1 MYKLKFFHT
10 LLKAVAFSM
19 QTLTPL
25 LYKTFIHDQLEINAK
40 EVLNLLFIL
49 SFVGIFLTLYPKAVQ
64 HIDILRLLT
73 ANFKYLVTGK
83 Q

>member
-1 MYKLKFFHT
+1 
-10 LLKAVAFSM
+10 M

-49 SFVGIFLTLYPKAVQ
+49 SFVGIFLTLYSKAVQ

-73 ANFKYLVTGK
+73 ERILNI
-83 Q
+83 